1 MKPHQTISNWL
12 GTLAAVATS
21 AILLDAAITHV
32 HAGTINWNGQDGNS
46 PAVGNFSYCDNW
58 YGSGCPTSYGGWTTG
73 NDLQFN
79 YNQAPGGGS
88 QGTETAVIDDYTSDQ
103 NIGNIYWESTFT
115 ANSPITFSSSHGN
128 KVLFNQKVENDSP
141 VVVTITC
148 PLSGDDNGAGHIE
161 LNPVGADMLL
171 SGTMLNPNAVAYQV
185 YGVSSHMLTIGT
197 GLGYASSPGNV
208 SLTIEQYSKVK
219 ITAAQSWGSS
229 SVGTTISQG
238 ELWIDS
244 GGSLLTGSPVNVGQ
258 NDGNNAKLWLSIPSG
273 GQTFNNPITVNNQSS
288 SPAEKDIGGLNTSG
302 TDTFGGTVTLNGQVN
317 LSAATGGTVVFGNV
331 ISGSS
336 QNVVINGYLLP
347 LSGIIIMSA
356 ANTYSGNTYISGGT
370 LQFNSG
376 GSAASSPNF
385 YLGETTGSQT
395 ATLTLG
401 VTGGGQ
407 TLNNPITVRSGSS
420 GTKTISSLAT
430 SGNNTFSGNVS
441 LQTGVA
447 LQSASGGTLTLG
459 GIISESSSGVG
470 SVTVGSGNAG
480 TVTLSGNNTYT
491 GGTTI
496 SAGNLTVASG
506 GNLGSGSVVSIASA
520 GSLTVNNS
528 CSVAEL
534 HESASGNGG
543 TASIGSGAVLTVNGA
558 NLGTFYMN
566 TISGSGT
573 LAFSGT
579 GTSRM
584 QLYGSPSCNIT
595 VNSGTLGF
603 QPSTTCASP
612 QLSIAAGATF
622 DVSAISGGF
631 TLGGAQS
638 LQGNGTINGAV
649 TVNGTLSPGS
659 SGLGT
664 IGTLSFGSNL
674 TLGSSSTASMEINK
688 ASGPVYTADKAA
700 VTGAVTFGGTLN
712 VTANGSTLA
721 SGDTF
726 TLLTGSSFT
735 GYFSTVT
742 LPSLVSIGGISWD
755 TNKLAT
761 SGVLDIYTFTTTA
774 LALSTPTNTAA
785 VISALKLANH
795 ASSARGTPVA
805 AAATTPSHGTASV
818 TSGVLTYTPTSGFSG
833 SDSFTVTFQDGHGW
847 QTMAVS
853 VTVGNGTGQGANAVY
868 TGTSGGNFVVN
879 FAGIPGYTYTVQSSS
894 SANGSWAKLANFTA
908 PSDNSLGFGIG
919 VFQVSDPMSNGA
931 GFYRTV
937 YPAY

>member
-1 MKPHQTISNWL
+1 
-12 GTLAAVATS
+12 
-21 AILLDAAITHV
+21 
-32 HAGTINWNGQDGNS
+32 
-46 PAVGNFSYCDNW
+46 
-58 YGSGCPTSYGGWTTG
+58 
-73 NDLQFN
+73 
-79 YNQAPGGGS
+79 
-88 QGTETAVIDDYTSDQ
+88 
-103 NIGNIYWESTFT
+103 
-115 ANSPITFSSSHGN
+115 
-128 KVLFNQKVENDSP
+128 
-141 VVVTITC
+141 
-148 PLSGDDNGAGHIE
+148 
-161 LNPVGADMLL
+161 MLL